1 MMRFHKLRIPLFFL
15 LIFITISG
23 CTFFRPGPD
32 KLFRRALKNEPYDVI
47 IVPGVPFDGK
57 TWSVAMKG
65 RVIWAVYLLKQ
76 GIAKNVIF
84 SGGSVYSP
92 YVEGKIMALY
102 AEKMGVDSCHV
113 FVEDKAQHSTEN
125 VYYSYWMAKK
135 MGFTKIAVASDP
147 FQSNLL
153 MRFTKRRFKLPIAHI
168 PYVIDTLAK
177 IDDVNPVID
186 PQPAHVDNFK
196 SIEETQTLRQ
206 RFRGTRGKNIKYIR
220 E

>member
-1 MMRFHKLRIPLFFL
+1 MRFHKLRTPFFFL
-15 LIFITISG
+15 LLFVTVSG
-23 CTFFRPGPD
+23 CTFFRPGPN
-32 KLFRRALKNEPYDVI
+32 KLFRRALKNQPYDVI
-47 IVPGVPFDGK
+47 IVPGVPFDGN

-65 RVIWAVYLLKQ
+65 RVIWAVYLMKQ

-102 AEKMGVDSCHV
+102 AEKMGVDSSHV

-125 VYYSYWMAKK
+125 IYYSYWMAKK
-135 MGFTKIAVASDP
+135 LGFTKIAVASDP

-168 PYVIDTLAK
+168 PYVIDTLAR
-177 IDDVNPVID
+177 IDDVHPVID
-186 PQPAHVDNFK
+186 PSSAHVENFK
-196 SIEETQTLRQ
+196 SIEETQTMRQ
-206 RFRGTRGKNIKYIR
+206 RFRGTRGKNIKYMK